1 MNRIVRTRLTIL
13 AALAG
18 GAVLLSACGPRSA
31 LDDPEYAA
39 ACVKEP
45 LTGVGERE
53 AALRNGYTIDA
64 RFNCIEKAS
73 YEALERT
80 RAQTRQV
87 VAAEQ
92 ASNAAAGPAKQTL
105 ADARAG
111 VVTAVRSAAAARE
124 SLPDPPDEFFVRSD
138 YQSNLGQPLAAFVTP
153 DPGDSRR
160 HPAIVWIAGGDSNS
174 LGNFWTPG
182 MSENDQSASAFRR
195 NGIVMMFPSLRGAH
209 MNPGRKEYF
218 FGEVDDVIAAA
229 RHLATLPY
237 VDPAAIYLGGHSTGG
252 TLALLVAE
260 AGANLAGVFAFG
272 PAGKADGY
280 GELVPVDFA
289 TLEARELTLRS
300 PKHWLAGITSPTWII
315 EGERAP
321 SNIGEFAALCGS
333 GNPAV
338 TCIRVPGHD
347 HFSVLDLV
355 NRRIASRLVVSADGF
370 AFKLRQEDFAGAAAR

>member
-1 MNRIVRTRLTIL
+1 MMG
-13 AALAG
+13 AAVFVSG
-18 GAVLLSACGPRSA
+18 CGPRSA
-31 LDDPEYAA
+31 HDDPKYAA
-39 ACVKEP
+39 ACVGEP

-53 AALRNGYTIDA
+53 AALRNGYTIDE
-64 RFNCIEKAS
+64 RFECIEKKS

-80 RAQTRQV
+80 RAESRKS
-87 VAAEQ
+87 VAAQ
-92 ASNAAAGPAKQTL
+92 SAATAASGPAPQTL
-105 ADARAG
+105 AEARAQFE
-111 VVTAVRSAAAARE
+111 TTVRSSAAARE
-124 SLPDPPDEFFVRSD
+124 SLPEPPEEFFVRSD
-138 YQSNLGQPLAAFVTP
+138 YASNLGQPLAAFVTP

-160 HPAIVWIAGGDSNS
+160 HQAIVWIAGGDSNS

-182 MSENDQSASAFRR
+182 MRENDPSASAFRR

-237 VDPAAIYLGGHSTGG
+237 VDPAAIYLGGHGTGG

-260 AGANLAGVFAFG
+260 TGAKFAGVFAFG
-272 PAGKADGY
+272 PAGTVDGY
-280 GELVPVDFA
+280 GALVPVDFA
-289 TLEARELTLRS
+289 ALEARELTLRS

-321 SNIGEFAALCGS
+321 SSIAEFDSLCGS
-333 GNPAV
+333 GNAAV

-370 AFKLRQEDFAGAAAR
+370 AFKLRQEDFADTATR